1 MTLGTFQPKARM
13 SGDKLDLRQY
23 AGRPL
28 LVRTVDY
35 DPAFTSPTY
44 PNAKP
49 VVFVDVV
56 DLISGQIYI
65 SALWGAGA
73 VVDNLKDKAGTE
85 EVVAVKAA
93 NVPSTKRAGT
103 HYVALFP
110 LEGGEHEAA
119 VAWYDANW
127 AIVDQTRAQRQAA
140 AAPAQAPQ
148 GPPVGQTTAQQ
159 FQPSGPT
166 SGQQFN
172 PTPQNQFPAGQPQ
185 YNQAPATQFG
195 APATQPPPNP
205 AYQASPVYAP
215 VAQGPAQGYTVGQP
229 APAPQQ
235 FGAPQAQAAPPQQYA
250 PAQGFG
256 APQGGVF
263 SDVPPGPPAGAAP
276 QFAPPQGHDPAAAAA
291 ALNHLNQTVQQPQG

>member
-28 LVRTVDY
+28 LVRTVDF
-35 DPAFTSPTY
+35 DPAFSSPNY
-44 PNAKP
+44 PEPKP

-110 LEGGEHEAA
+110 LEAGELEAA
-119 VAWYDANW
+119 TGWYNQNW
-127 AIVDQTRAQRQAA
+127 AIVDQTRAQRQAQ
-140 AAPAQAPQ
+140 AAPAQAP
-148 GPPVGQTTAQQ
+148 VA
-159 FQPSGPT
+159 
-166 SGQQFN
+166 
-172 PTPQNQFPAGQPQ
+172 QPQ
-185 YNQAPATQFG
+185 YNQAPANPPQQFGGPVQGFQGQPDPQGQFAQPQYAPAQAPATQFG
-195 APATQPPPNP
+195 APATQAPANP
-205 AYQASPVYAP
+205 AYAP
-215 VAQGPAQGYTVGQP
+215 QGQP
-229 APAPQQ
+229 Q
-235 FGAPQAQAAPPQQYA
+235 FGAPQAQATPAPQYA

-276 QFAPPQGHDPAAAAA
+276 QFAPPQGQDPAAAAA